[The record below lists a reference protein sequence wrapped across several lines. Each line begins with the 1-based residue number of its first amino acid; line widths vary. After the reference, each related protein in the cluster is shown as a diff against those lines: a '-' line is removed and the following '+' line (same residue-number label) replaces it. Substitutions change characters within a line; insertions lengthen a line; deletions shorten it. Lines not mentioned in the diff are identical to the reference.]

1 VPAVKEV
8 LAAVVLFQQME
19 EILFFRLLPR
29 LEEGTDHKSPARVL
43 LLNLEA
49 LVVVGAMVSITML
62 ARPELQGKDL
72 LVVLEK
78 VLHNLIITIMV
89 PVAADHLLQGL
100 MQRRGQREHP
110 AAVVQQTPSMEP
122 QQLMPQED
130 MDRADFKPLAVQEI
144 VVQPTREMVAG
155 EDQMALPPMP

>member
-1 VPAVKEV
+1 M
-8 LAAVVLFQQME
+8 VVFQQVE
-19 EILFFRLLPR
+19 EILFFRLLQR
-29 LEEGTDHKSPARVL
+29 LEEDTEHKSPTRVVL

-49 LVVVGAMVSITML
+49 LVVVGVMVVVVLSFL

-72 LVVLEK
+72 LVVMEK
-78 VLHNLIITIMV
+78 VLHNLIIIIMV